1 MTVAPK
7 GVSPI
12 RGVLVVTGGGR
23 GIGAATARLGA
34 GRGYAVCVNYRS
46 NAKAAEAVVAS
57 IEAAG
62 GRAIA
67 VKADVAREDEAVR
80 LFETVDEKLGPVTA
94 LVNNAGLAGLISR
107 LDEAK
112 SETIRQVIE
121 VNVLGVIWCSREAVK
136 RMSTKHGGKG
146 GAIVNISSGA
156 ATLGSPSTYIWYAAS
171 KGAVDSFTLGLSREV
186 AGEGIRVNAISPGMV
201 ATEIHAASG
210 DAGRLERIGRAVPMG
225 RPAEPEEVAKPVLWM
240 LSDAASYTTGAI
252 LRVAGG
258 R

>member
-1 MTVAPK
+1 M
-7 GVSPI
+7 S
-12 RGVLVVTGGGR
+12 GVLIVTGGGR

-34 GRGYAVCVNYRS
+34 GCGYAVCVNYRT
-46 NAKAAEAVVAS
+46 NTQAAAAVVAE

-62 GRAIA
+62 GRALA
-67 VKADVAREDEAVR
+67 VRADVARETEVIALFEAVDR
-80 LFETVDEKLGPVTA
+80 ELGPVTA
-94 LVNNAGLAGLISR
+94 LVNSAGLTGPISR

-112 SETIRQVIE
+112 SETIHRVIE

-186 AGEGIRVNAISPGMV
+186 AGEGIRVNAVSPGMV
-201 ATEIHAASG
+201 ATEIHADSG
-210 DAGRLERIGRAVPMG
+210 DAGRLERLGREAPMG
-225 RPAEPEEVAKPVLWM
+225 RPCEPEEVAEPVLWL
-240 LSDAASYTTGAI
+240 LSEQASYTTGAI

>member
-1 MTVAPK
+1 M
-7 GVSPI
+7 S
-12 RGVLVVTGGGR
+12 GVLIVTGGGR

-34 GRGYAVCVNYRS
+34 ARGYAVCVNYRT
-46 NAKAAEAVVAS
+46 NAEAAAAVVAK
-57 IEAAG
+57 IETAG

-67 VKADVAREDEAVR
+67 VQADVAREEEVIR
-80 LFETVDEKLGPVTA
+80 LFEAVDKELGPVTA
-94 LVNNAGLAGLISR
+94 LVNNAGLTGLISR

-121 VNVLGVIWCSREAVK
+121 VNVFGVIWCSREAVR
-136 RMSTKHGGKG
+136 RMSTKHGGTG

-156 ATLGSPSTYIWYAAS
+156 ATLGSPGEYIWYAAA
-171 KGAVDSFTLGLSREV
+171 KGAVDSFTLGLSKEV
-186 AGEGIRVNAISPGMV
+186 AGEGIRVNAVSPGMV

-225 RPAEPEEVAKPVLWM
+225 RPSEPEEVAEPVLWL
-240 LSDAASYTTGAI
+240 LSEQASYTTGTI

>member
-1 MTVAPK
+1 M
-7 GVSPI
+7 S
-12 RGVLVVTGGGR
+12 GVLLVTGGGR

-34 GRGYAVCVNYRS
+34 ARGYAVCVNYRT
-46 NAKAAEAVVAS
+46 NAQAAAAVVAE

-62 GRAIA
+62 GRALA
-67 VKADVAREDEAVR
+67 VRADVAREPEVIA
-80 LFETVDEKLGPVTA
+80 LFETVDRELGPVTA
-94 LVNNAGLAGLISR
+94 LVNNAGHTGLISR

-121 VNVLGVIWCSREAVK
+121 VNVFGVIWCSREAVK
-136 RMSTKHGGKG
+136 RMSTKHGGAG

-156 ATLGSPSTYIWYAAS
+156 ATLGSPGAYIWYAAS

-186 AGEGIRVNAISPGMV
+186 AGEGIRVNAVSPGRV

-210 DAGRLERIGRAVPMG
+210 DAGRLERIGRTVPMG
-225 RPAEPEEVAKPVLWM
+225 RPCEPEEVAEPVLWL
-240 LSDAASYTTGAI
+240 LSEQASYTTGAI

>member
-1 MTVAPK
+1 M
-7 GVSPI
+7 S
-12 RGVLVVTGGGR
+12 GVLIVTGGGR

-46 NAKAAEAVVAS
+46 NAEAAAAVVAS

-67 VKADVAREDEAVR
+67 VKADVARENEAVR

-94 LVNNAGLAGLISR
+94 LVNNAGLAGPISR
-107 LDEAK
+107 LDDAN
-112 SETIRQVIE
+112 SETIRRVIE

-136 RMSTKHGGKG
+136 RMSTRHGGKG

-156 ATLGSPSTYIWYAAS
+156 ATLGSPGTFIWYAAA
-171 KGAVDSFTLGLSREV
+171 KGAVDSFTIGLSREV
-186 AGEGIRVNAISPGMV
+186 AGEGIRVNAVAPGFV
-201 ATEIHAASG
+201 KTRIHADSG
-210 DAGRLERIGRAVPMG
+210 MPDRIEKDAPNVPIGRA
-225 RPAEPEEVAKPVLWM
+225 AEPEEIAEPVLWL
-240 LSDAASYTTGAI
+240 LSEQASYTTGAI